1 MHCEL
6 ASLWLLCCAVSEPL
20 YLKYLQVLYLFFLPH
35 PPLSLKLTYVHVILV
50 QDEDMSADNPSRT
63 AVTAHPVAERLDTL
77 MAVLMAYVKDI
88 CHLNGSSVTQLLP
101 Q

>member
-1 MHCEL
+1 M
-6 ASLWLLCCAVSEPL
+6 SEPL
-20 YLKYLQVLYLFFLPH
+20 YLKYLQVLYRFFSCPTPSVLRTACV
-35 PPLSLKLTYVHVILV
+35 LTCLRVILV

-77 MAVLMAYVKDI
+77 MAVVLAYVKDI
-88 CHLNGSSVTQLLP
+88 CHLNGSSVTQLLH